1 MNKMSLEEKS
11 TINGGFPKFGH
22 ELQCF
27 KAAKYEIQNTS
38 TCHATLLLCL
48 FLVNGSRFSPF
59 VSRISSLL
67 VKIEPISTD
76 PGVSGPFQKCP
87 SGAVYR
93 GLASPG
99 ANLAASDLFK
109 M

>member
-1 MNKMSLEEKS
+1 MNKMSLEEKP
-11 TINGGFPKFGH
+11 TINGGSPKLGH

-27 KAAKYEIQNTS
+27 KTAKYEIQKTS
-38 TCHATLLLCL
+38 TCHATLLRCL
-48 FLVNGSRFSPF
+48 FLVNASRFSPF

-67 VKIEPISTD
+67 VEIEPISTD
-76 PGVSGPFQKCP
+76 PGVCGLFQKCP
-87 SGAVYR
+87 SEAVYR